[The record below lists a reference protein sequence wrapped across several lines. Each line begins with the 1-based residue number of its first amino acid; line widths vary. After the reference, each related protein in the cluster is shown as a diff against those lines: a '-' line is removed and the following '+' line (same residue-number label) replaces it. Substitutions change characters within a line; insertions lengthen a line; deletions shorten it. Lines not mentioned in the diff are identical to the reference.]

1 MLGVMQ
7 ELDGDSSLPRLDEV
21 APERQLIVKQASGL
35 FKSESSRGLM
45 TPGSC

>member
-7 ELDGDSSLPRLDEV
+7 ELDGDSSLPRLEEV
-21 APERQLIVKQASGL
+21 APERQPIVKQAGGP
-35 FKSESSRGLM
+35 FKSESSHGLM